1 MKYKLTEK
9 CKYVQGV
16 KLYRIEALKDF
27 GDVKKGD
34 LGGWA
39 ESEKNLSQ
47 HGNAWVSDNA
57 LVFDN
62 ALVSGDARVSG
73 NARVY
78 GNAWVSDN
86 ALVFKTNDYMCFQ
99 SFGSQGRTTTVIKT
113 KDGHIIKCGCWS
125 GTLDRFINQI
135 KETHGDNQHAREY
148 LAICEVIKIRI
159 ESWEDK

>member
-47 HGNAWVSDNA
+47 H
-57 LVFDN
+57 
-62 ALVSGDARVSG
+62 
-73 NARVY
+73 

>member
-1 MKYKLTEK
+1 MKYKLTEE
-9 CKYVQGV
+9 CRYVQGV

-27 GDVKKGD
+27 RDVKKGD

-47 HGNAWVSDNA
+47 HGNAWVS
-57 LVFDN
+57 
-62 ALVSGDARVSG
+62 G
-73 NARVY
+73 NARVF
-78 GNAWVSDN
+78 DN

-99 SFGSQGRTTTVIKT
+99 SFGSQGRTTTVMKT

-159 ESWEDK
+159 ESWGKE